1 MWDAAGNW
9 IGLSAYIND
18 APWWAHV
25 GIALVVLGLIYGLMA
40 GSILGLLRYSS
51 RL

>member
-9 IGLSAYIND
+9 IGLEIIIGT
-18 APWWAHV
+18 APWGAKAL
-25 GIALVVLGLIYGLMA
+25 IAVVVIGLIYGLMA
-40 GSILGLLRYSS
+40 GFILGLLRYSS